1 MTSPYT
7 DRVNNNMGWLTNA
20 RLSPFRL
27 TTLVGDQA
35 TELEG
40 TKSAL
45 NLVLQ
50 SAGYVMKFVENGRQR
65 QKEPSSIFASL
76 SEDAKETTVIVK
88 KSFKRQAWGDK

>member
-1 MTSPYT
+1 
-7 DRVNNNMGWLTNA
+7 MGWLKNA

-65 QKEPSSIFASL
+65 QSRSSL
-76 SEDAKETTVIVK
+76 SIKIL
-88 KSFKRQAWGDK
+88 KSIKRFRSLTFYPAYGVSAAWV